1 MQFKPGKRF
10 FEAVLNLQGNPEF
23 EEIKKEIQ
31 AYHLDAGLHFP
42 RLDGN
47 PLTRLQGATAFALEF
62 LTAIDPAFAHVE
74 LERLKQSKVKGEI
87 KVPF

>member
-23 EEIKKEIQ
+23 EAIKQEIQ

-42 RLDGN
+42 RMDGN
-47 PLTRLQGATAFALEF
+47 PLVRLQGATAFALEF
-62 LTAIDPAFAHVE
+62 LAAIDPAFAHAA
-74 LERLKQSKVKGEI
+74 LDCLKQAKVKGEI
-87 KVPF
+87 KMPF

>member
-1 MQFKPGKRF
+1 LQFKPGKRF

-23 EEIKKEIQ
+23 EAIKQEIQ

-47 PLTRLQGATAFALEF
+47 PLIRLQGATAFALEF
-62 LTAIDPAFAHVE
+62 LTVVDSAFAHAQ
-74 LERLKQSKVKGEI
+74 LERLKQIKVKGEI
-87 KVPF
+87 KIPF

>member
-23 EEIKKEIQ
+23 EAIKQEIQ

-47 PLTRLQGATAFALEF
+47 PLIRLQGATAFALEF
-62 LTAIDPAFAHVE
+62 LAAIDPTFAHAE
-74 LERLKQSKVKGEI
+74 IDRLKQSKVKAATKI
-87 KVPF
+87 PF